1 MQNQSNY
8 WSAWMAG
15 WVSATK
21 MILEAQQRTLEMFLP
36 RAGRQGAERMFE
48 VFERAVPATAG
59 DKPATRGTE
68 SGRSEQRTRRRGR
81 PRKSQSA
88 EQHAPRRRGRP
99 PKRRSAAQGARRHG
113 RSPKAARA

>member
-21 MILEAQQRTLEMFLP
+21 MMLEAQQRTLEMFLP
-36 RAGRQGAERMFE
+36 RSGRPG
-48 VFERAVPATAG
+48 VERAFEMVESAMPATAG
-59 DKPATRGTE
+59 DKPAGR
-68 SGRSEQRTRRRGR
+68 SGRRQGSAQKTPRRRGR

-99 PKRRSAAQGARRHG
+99 PKQAKAQAPRRRG
-113 RSPKAARA
+113 RPPKSARA